1 MVYVQIG
8 RAEPEPRGLS
18 VEGVLLASV
27 SYEPTVANGRG
38 RQQSAGVVCA
48 LSGRVP
54 FLCSCTAMG
63 RGWLLNAEQ

>member
-8 RAEPEPRGLS
+8 RAEPEPRGLP

-27 SYEPTVANGRG
+27 SDEPIVANGRG

-63 RGWLLNAEQ
+63 YGWLLNAEP